1 MKTLFEFAAI
11 LCRNYFRQVFFL
23 NVIAFKKIDSF
34 CDNNKNMTVL
44 SFMLSD
50 FNIVFTEFY

>member
-1 MKTLFEFAAI
+1 MKALFEFAAI
-11 LCRNYFRQVFFL
+11 LCRNYYRQVFFL

-50 FNIVFTEFY
+50 FNIVFT